1 MKAQEKL
8 KHLIREVVNLIIKFF
23 KTYGIKDEILNIPEN
38 VKQMGLKV
46 KIMNLA
52 INVLTLIFAFM
63 LKATNMLIEHRLIL
77 LGIILFMLY
86 RGQRILKDAFF
97 LFGDTEREKFQHI
110 FEDEIAFRGSQ
121 IIGKTTDRVIK
132 YDESNKL
139 YKLMDNESML
149 NTIRSYLK
157 NLWSQRIQHTF
168 DVLELISVMVMLIV
182 TILTNTSISQ
192 AIFIPMI
199 SIFVIISFFSSAY
212 ISLNR
217 GNYYKKHRE
226 YNNEQDLIIN
236 DLLRVP
242 VIVKKDLNMRINK
255 FQETLIASNEN
266 ISNFHNKINFSR
278 LFTTIL
284 ETFSQYGIII
294 FYLLGVKWDTINLG
308 TIAEITAMLAII
320 ETAFGQIRRSA
331 DTLNKHNER
340 LIILEKE
347 EKDMKL
353 ILEVYHN
360 EATKN
365 GSFKIVENIK
375 INPFTIRYLEESEND
390 KPFKLA
396 LKKQILINNGE
407 VVVLYGPSGSGKS
420 TFMNMLTER
429 IRLEKSTNI
438 PSTQRFLF
446 YDEKLK
452 FGSLSI
458 YEELFCCE
466 ETPDLLK
473 MQGILEN
480 LHLWREI
487 KSNCFDVWKWM
498 KEKKFEKSLSNGQK
512 QRLIIAKLLYWLD
525 NEIDV
530 LVLDECTS
538 GNDAAYVVAD
548 YCGGIISKEA
558 KNSKERI
565 NVFMNKLNKYLKEEG
580 YNDTKLYDPSGYD
593 PKAQTTVSDLSKVV
607 KKLLKYQWFRDIVS
621 TTSYTAILPDKSKQ
635 TWKNTNVFLD
645 PTSEYYNENVLG
657 VKTGSLSNDYNLIVL
672 YKKHGKEF
680 LICSLGSKS
689 DVSRYNDVNY
699 ILKTIDE
706 SDYLRK

>member
-480 LHLWREI
+480 LHLWSEI

-565 NVFMNKLNKYLKEEG
+565 NVFMNKLNEYLKEEG

-593 PKAQTTVSDLSKVV
+593 QKAQTTVSDLSKVV

-621 TTSYTAILPDKSKQ
+621 KTSYTAILPDKSKQ

-645 PTSEYYNENVLG
+645 PTSKYYNENVLG

>member
-1 MKAQEKL
+1 M
-8 KHLIREVVNLIIKFF
+8 
-23 KTYGIKDEILNIPEN
+23 
-38 VKQMGLKV
+38 
-46 KIMNLA
+46 
-52 INVLTLIFAFM
+52 
-63 LKATNMLIEHRLIL
+63 
-77 LGIILFMLY
+77 
-86 RGQRILKDAFF
+86 
-97 LFGDTEREKFQHI
+97 
-110 FEDEIAFRGSQ
+110 
-121 IIGKTTDRVIK
+121 
-132 YDESNKL
+132 
-139 YKLMDNESML
+139 
-149 NTIRSYLK
+149 
-157 NLWSQRIQHTF
+157 
-168 DVLELISVMVMLIV
+168 
-182 TILTNTSISQ
+182 
-192 AIFIPMI
+192 
-199 SIFVIISFFSSAY
+199 
-212 ISLNR
+212 
-217 GNYYKKHRE
+217 
-226 YNNEQDLIIN
+226 
-236 DLLRVP
+236 
-242 VIVKKDLNMRINK
+242 
-255 FQETLIASNEN
+255 
-266 ISNFHNKINFSR
+266 
-278 LFTTIL
+278 FTTIL

-365 GSFKIVENIK
+365 GLFKIVENIK

-466 ETPDLLK
+466 EPPDLLK

-480 LHLWREI
+480 LHLWSEI

-565 NVFMNKLNKYLKEEG
+565 NVFMNKLNEYLKEEG
-580 YNDTKLYDPSGYD
+580 YNDTKLYDPSGYEQ
-593 PKAQTTVSDLSKVV
+593 KAQTTVSDLSKVV

-621 TTSYTAILPDKSKQ
+621 KTSYTAILPDKSKQ

-657 VKTGSLSNDYNLIVL
+657 VNTGSLSNDYNLIVL